1 MKQNRISS
9 SKIIKHLPIMLLFVF
24 FLMIGWYIHRDY
36 GLHWDSWS
44 QYQIGKINY
53 QYIFNGENQLLS
65 HKDRYYGP
73 FFELLLLFLTG
84 SMAIRDMYFTQH
96 FITYCFFIL
105 GLAGFYILIFRIT
118 RKPLLAIIGTI
129 FIFLSPRIFADS
141 FYNTKDIPF
150 MSAFI
155 LSFLTLHFL
164 YSRLN
169 WTALIFHA
177 VVTAMMIAIRLQGIL
192 IYALTFLAFIS
203 LFYKKDEKESR
214 RKIITKF
221 AVYLIVSFTLLILL
235 FPALWH
241 NPIREIFSG
250 LQQLS
255 RFPWTG
261 GAVFYRGSFLDA
273 TALPWHYVPNWVLV
287 TTPII
292 ISAFFITGLIFLSI
306 YFFRHPK
313 VLFHEHFWI
322 IMAFLWLTV
331 PYLSVL
337 ILRSVLYDGW
347 RHLFFIYPA
356 YILIALFGIENLLSF
371 NFKGLKTELHQI
383 VLYGIILIGLVE
395 PIRFVI
401 QNHPFEYLYFNRF
414 AGTNY
419 QEIKNTYEMDYWGL
433 AYFDALKDLSKLDK
447 RPQIFV
453 KLDNT
458 PGKLN
463 LMMLPEEDK
472 ERFIVK
478 SDLDKSDYFLT
489 NYRWRTEEYDLVLF
503 HAIKIN
509 NASINSIYLAYR
521 QNP

>member
-1 MKQNRISS
+1 MKQNRQPTSE
-9 SKIIKHLPIMLLFVF
+9 IIRHLPGVFLFAILLLV
-24 FLMIGWYIHRDY
+24 GWHIHRDY

-44 QYQIGKINY
+44 QYQIGTINY
-53 QYIFNGENQLLS
+53 QYIFKGDNQLLS
-65 HKDRYYGP
+65 YKDRYYGP

-84 SMAIRDMYFTQH
+84 SMTIRKMFFAQH

-105 GLAGFYILIFRIT
+105 GLAGFYVLIFRNT
-118 RKPLLAIIGTI
+118 RKSTLAIIGTI
-129 FIFLSPRIFADS
+129 FMFLSPRILADS

-155 LSFLTLHFL
+155 LAFLTLHIL

-169 WTALIFHA
+169 WKTLIFHSVA
-177 VVTAMMIAIRLQGIL
+177 TAMMIAIRLQGVL

-203 LFYKKDEKESR
+203 LFYNKDEKENR
-214 RKIITKF
+214 RKIIIKF
-221 AVYLIVSFTLLILL
+221 TVYLMISFSMLILL

-241 NPIREIFSG
+241 NPIRELFSG

-273 TALPWHYVPNWVLV
+273 TALPWHYAPNWVLI

-292 ISAFFITGLIFLSI
+292 ITAFFITGLTFLLIHSFKGPI
-306 YFFRHPK
+306 I
-313 VLFHEHFWI
+313 LFHEYFWI
-322 IMAFLWLTV
+322 VMALIWLTV

-337 ILRSVLYDGW
+337 VLKSVLYDGW

-356 YILIALFGIENLLSF
+356 YILIALFGIENLLSQ
-371 NFKGLKTELHQI
+371 NLKDLKTDYQRI
-383 VLYGIILIGLVE
+383 ILYGIIFLGLIE
-395 PIRFVI
+395 PIRYII

-414 AGTNY
+414 AGTDY
-419 QEIKNTYEMDYWGL
+419 QEIKNRYEMDYWGL

-453 KLDNT
+453 KLENT

-463 LMMLPEEDK
+463 LMMLPEKDE

-489 NYRWRTEEYDLVLF
+489 NYRWHPEEYDLDLF

-509 NASINSIYLAYR
+509 NASINSIYFANR